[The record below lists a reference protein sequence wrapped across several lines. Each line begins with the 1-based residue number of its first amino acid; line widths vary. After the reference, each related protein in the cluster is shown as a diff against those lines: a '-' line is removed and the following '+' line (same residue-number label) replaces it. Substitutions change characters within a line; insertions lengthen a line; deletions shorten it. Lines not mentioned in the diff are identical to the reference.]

1 MTTRKILFE
10 YRITCYDDR
19 EATKGDCPGNETNWP
34 TPFIEGAP
42 WYDVPVEETKALF
55 DESLVIWG
63 DHMTINFELLI
74 EDQGERD
81 CRDIVP
87 DKEYLH
93 LCEYEVRM
101 VSIDEVTTIPQY
113 ALDQIK
119 GYEKQI
125 ENLENKLVKF
135 PDKAEEYN
143 MKIEILKEE
152 IRKLKERYGI
162 E

>member
-19 EATKGDCPGNETNWP
+19 EASKGDCPGKETNWP
-34 TPFIEGAP
+34 TPFIEDAP
-42 WYDVPVEETKALF
+42 WYEVPVEETKALF

-63 DHMTINFELLI
+63 DHMTINFESLI

-81 CRDIVP
+81 CQDITNG
-87 DKEYLH
+87 DYLH

-101 VSIDEVTTIPQY
+101 ISINEVTTVPQY
-113 ALDQIK
+113 VLDQIK
-119 GYEKQI
+119 GFEKQI
-125 ENLENKLVKF
+125 ENLERNSEKF

-143 MKIEILKEE
+143 IKIEILKEE